1 MVDAHGGKRLIIR
14 ITTSCILLLS
24 VWARGSAAPPATVR
38 VLTYNI
44 HHGEGRDREFDV
56 PRQSR
61 VIASVQ
67 PDLVA
72 LQEVDVGTARAS
84 GVNQVTELARLTGMY
99 AQFGKAMDYM
109 GGGYGVAVLS
119 RWPFL
124 STKNQ
129 ALPGS
134 PEREPRT
141 GLTVQVRAGK
151 RGPVLQFTSTH
162 FDQASLEDRLAQAE
176 YLNELLVRDDV
187 PGILAGDMNA
197 RPDTEVMKIFQPWW
211 TEVPLSDPAPTTTP
225 PRPALRGDHVLF
237 RPAASWRPIE
247 SRFID
252 ETVASDHRPVLVVL
266 EWTGRA
272 SDRQ

>member
-1 MVDAHGGKRLIIR
+1 MSR
-14 ITTSCILLLS
+14 IGTAFGLLVLL
-24 VWARGSAAPPATVR
+24 WALGSANAPATIR

-44 HHGEGRDREFDV
+44 HHGEGRDREFDLS
-56 PRQSR
+56 RLGR
-61 VIASVQ
+61 VITSVQ

-84 GVNQVTELARLTGMY
+84 GVNQVGELAQLTGMH

-109 GGGYGVAVLS
+109 SGGYGVAVLS

-124 STKNQ
+124 STQNQ

-134 PEREPRT
+134 PDREPRT

-151 RGPVLQFTSTH
+151 GGAVLQFTSTH
-162 FDQASLEDRLAQAE
+162 FDQASPEDRLAQAE
-176 YLNELLVRDDV
+176 YLNELLIRDDV

-197 RPDTEVMKIFQPWW
+197 RPDTDVMKIFQPWW
-211 TEVPLSDPAPTTTP
+211 IEVQPVDPASTTAP
-225 PRPALRGDHVLF
+225 PRPLLRGDHILY
-237 RPAASWRPIE
+237 RPGGSWLPIE

-252 ETVASDHRPVLVVL
+252 ETVASDHRPLLVVL
-266 EWTGRA
+266 EWTGKA
-272 SDRQ
+272 SSQSR

>member
-1 MVDAHGGKRLIIR
+1 MIR
-14 ITTSCILLLS
+14 IASVFSLLAL
-24 VWARGSAAPPATVR
+24 VWTLASANDPVTVR

-56 PRQSR
+56 PRIGR
-61 VIASVQ
+61 VITSVQ

-84 GVNQVTELARLTGMY
+84 GVNQVRELARVTGLY

-124 STKNQ
+124 IIKNQ
-129 ALPGS
+129 PLPGS
-134 PEREPRT
+134 PDREPRT
-141 GLTVQVRAGK
+141 GLTVHVRAGR

-162 FDQASLEDRLAQAE
+162 FDQASPEDRLAQAE
-176 YLNELLVRDDV
+176 YLNELLIRDDV

-197 RPDTEVMKIFQPWW
+197 RPDTEVMKVFQPWW
-211 TEVPLSDPAPTTTP
+211 SEVPPVDPSPTTTP
-225 PRPALRGDHVLF
+225 ARPLLRGDHILF
-237 RPAASWRPIE
+237 RSVGSWRPLE
-247 SRFID
+247 SRLID
-252 ETVASDHRPVLVVL
+252 DTIASDHRPVMVVL
-266 EWTGRA
+266 EWTGKP
-272 SDRQ
+272 